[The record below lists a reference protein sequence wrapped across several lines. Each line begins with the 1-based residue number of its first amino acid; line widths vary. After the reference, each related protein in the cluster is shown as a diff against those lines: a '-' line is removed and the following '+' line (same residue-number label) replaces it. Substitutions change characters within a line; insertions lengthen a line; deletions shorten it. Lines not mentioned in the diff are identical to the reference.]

1 MFCPHCGA
9 HMREGAKFC
18 AQCGQPMPTLPTP
31 AASPTNTEEP
41 AAATTPIPQF
51 SSFPQ
56 PVSEEPTAT
65 EPMVTEP
72 MAAEPAVAQPTATE
86 AVAVPAPDAAP
97 APVDGF
103 VEAGESPAPT
113 SNVEPAVEDSA
124 GDDTTA
130 TPQAPLDE
138 PAEAPAPD
146 DAPTTAIPA
155 QEQPTMAIPMPAEPA
170 QAEPAQAEPAP
181 TNYQPAPEQPEAP
194 QTPDF
199 QDQSA
204 AGPVPPVQQ
213 VPPVQPT
220 QAPII
225 NTQAITSNATVK
237 ELTAPAVLQTA
248 GVSLGIGLGSAVVIA
263 LISAIVCLAGS
274 SQAFSGMGQFSSV
287 MSYSGMGDLS
297 SMVSGLNFFQLLV
310 MSLIMG
316 VSGAFSLSASAA
328 GISLDSLANV
338 SLSMPVGLSGVALMV
353 GAAFGAYW
361 FARKSGIR
369 FAWTG
374 AISAAAVG
382 LVTSILYLVLG
393 AVFPLSLSVASGGYG
408 ASASLVGATFRTFLM
423 TFLIAGLG
431 ALAGYALAQFAPDS
445 SNVFI
450 AAWRWMHRTR
460 GFVRTIAE
468 SVMVYAVVFTVI
480 GVIALIAMAI
490 SGKDPSALALV
501 FFLFPFLPIATFVIG
516 ALGSLDV
523 TITGQQSTGISVFA
537 SGMGN
542 ARWVF
547 VALVVVFIV
556 ATLYIALRA
565 AARNMYDRAYA
576 EWKHSWKSPVAALV
590 AWLVIDFAVA
600 SMNVTASVSTQGS
613 FSAAF
618 GPAMWFFLVAAIWA
632 FLVEVVALTFGP
644 TLVTSMPG
652 LWKVFVGGTVQQTPQ
667 NVADYVA
674 ACSPKKANAA
684 QQPLHQPSE
693 SDTAS
698 EQTSVDS
705 VGTTPVAA
713 ATAQAWQPPTAV
725 PVSAPAGP
733 DTPDAVNATQPIPVA
748 PAQQTTPTQQIPTA
762 TAMPAPTDQVP
773 PTASA
778 TAQMPPVIPPAAPA
792 APKGKPLTAKQKTG
806 IIIGAVVVGVIAV
819 LGIAYAVLNAT
830 VFSPQSV
837 ADRYVAALSSGDYEE
852 ANNIADP
859 QLDQDQRLLLTNK
872 AAQTENATIT
882 NARVTGITD
891 SADGS
896 KLVNVTY
903 TISGEQ
909 VNDTFTMAPA
919 GSRFLIFRDWTVTTP
934 LLKEITV
941 STDAATPGLT
951 INGIEVGEENAVSG
965 SFGSDLVFKVYPG
978 TYRIAVTE
986 TDFITE
992 SGDGPT
998 TVSTNGSTYAYTS
1011 VEATDALVQA
1021 IQDELDAQLHACAA
1035 STEGEPEG
1043 CPFSM
1048 YTFSE
1053 DRYRNVTWSITESP
1067 EVDYIDLGSGEF
1079 MTSGGEAT
1087 ATYEYRQYDD
1097 SWEPDDYT
1105 DYIYVY
1111 GSFTIDG
1118 DQVNVTMDTY

>member
-1 MFCPHCGA
+1 
-9 HMREGAKFC
+9 
-18 AQCGQPMPTLPTP
+18 
-31 AASPTNTEEP
+31 
-41 AAATTPIPQF
+41 
-51 SSFPQ
+51 
-56 PVSEEPTAT
+56 
-65 EPMVTEP
+65 
-72 MAAEPAVAQPTATE
+72 
-86 AVAVPAPDAAP
+86 
-97 APVDGF
+97 
-103 VEAGESPAPT
+103 
-113 SNVEPAVEDSA
+113 
-124 GDDTTA
+124 
-130 TPQAPLDE
+130 
-138 PAEAPAPD
+138 
-146 DAPTTAIPA
+146 
-155 QEQPTMAIPMPAEPA
+155 MAIPMPAEPT
-170 QAEPAQAEPAP
+170 QAEPAP
-181 TNYQPAPEQPEAP
+181 TNYQPAPEQPGAP

-204 AGPVPPVQQ
+204 AGRVPLVQQ
-213 VPPVQPT
+213 VPPIQPT

-909 VNDTFTMAPA
+909 VNDTFTMTPA

-986 TDFITE
+986 TEFITE
-992 SGDGPT
+992 SGDGPV

-1021 IQDELDAQLHACAA
+1021 IQDELDAQLQACAA

-1079 MTSGGEAT
+1079 MTSGGEVT

>member
-1 MFCPHCGA
+1 
-9 HMREGAKFC
+9 MREGARFC

-31 AASPTNTEEP
+31 TAAPTNMEEP
-41 AAATTPIPQF
+41 VVEATMPMPQF
-51 SSFPQ
+51 SGSSQ

-72 MAAEPAVAQPTATE
+72 MAAVPAAAQPTTAET
-86 AVAVPAPDAAP
+86 AIAVPAPDAAP

-103 VEAGESPAPT
+103 AEAGESLAPT
-113 SNVEPAVEDSA
+113 SNAEHEVGDNA
-124 GDDTTA
+124 GDNTTA

-138 PAEAPAPD
+138 PAEAPALD

-155 QEQPTMAIPMPAEPA
+155 HEQPTMAIPMPAEPMPS
-170 QAEPAQAEPAP
+170 EPTQTEPTQ
-181 TNYQPAPEQPEAP
+181 TNY
-194 QTPDF
+194 
-199 QDQSA
+199 
-204 AGPVPPVQQ
+204 QQ

-287 MSYSGMGDLS
+287 MSYSGMGDLG

-576 EWKHSWKSPVAALV
+576 DWKHSWKSPVAALV

-667 NVADYVA
+667 NVVDYVA
-674 ACSPKKANAA
+674 ACSLKKTNAA
-684 QQPLHQPSE
+684 QQPIQQPSE
-693 SDTAS
+693 SGTAS
-698 EQTSVDS
+698 EQASVDS
-705 VGTTPVAA
+705 VRTTPA
-713 ATAQAWQPPTAV
+713 ATTQTWQPPTAV
-725 PVSAPAGP
+725 PMSAPTGP
-733 DTPDAVNATQPIPVA
+733 DTPNAANATQPIPVT

-762 TAMPAPTDQVP
+762 AAMPAPTDQVP
-773 PTASA
+773 PTTSA

-896 KLVNVTY
+896 KLVDVTY
-903 TISGEQ
+903 TIGGEP
-909 VNDTFTMAPA
+909 VNDTFTMAPS
-919 GSRFLIFRDWTVTTP
+919 GSQFLIFRDWTVTTP

-951 INGIEVGEENAVSG
+951 INGVEVGEENAVSG

-986 TDFITE
+986 TEFITE

-1021 IQDELDAQLHACAA
+1021 IQDELDAQLQACAA

-1043 CPFSM
+1043 CPFYFWGADLDS
-1048 YTFSE
+1048 
-1053 DRYRNVTWSITESP
+1053 YRNFAWTLTDIPT
-1067 EVDYIDLGSGEF
+1067 VDYVSLYDNSF
-1079 MTSGGEAT
+1079 TTDSYGEAT
-1087 ATYEYRQYDD
+1087 VTFERQKYDD
-1097 SWEPDDYT
+1097 SWEPDDY
-1105 DYIYVY
+1105 DCSFYVY
-1111 GSFTIDG
+1111 GSFEIDG
-1118 DQVNVTMDTY
+1118 DKVTITEMN

>member
-1 MFCPHCGA
+1 
-9 HMREGAKFC
+9 
-18 AQCGQPMPTLPTP
+18 
-31 AASPTNTEEP
+31 
-41 AAATTPIPQF
+41 
-51 SSFPQ
+51 
-56 PVSEEPTAT
+56 
-65 EPMVTEP
+65 
-72 MAAEPAVAQPTATE
+72 
-86 AVAVPAPDAAP
+86 
-97 APVDGF
+97 
-103 VEAGESPAPT
+103 
-113 SNVEPAVEDSA
+113 
-124 GDDTTA
+124 
-130 TPQAPLDE
+130 
-138 PAEAPAPD
+138 
-146 DAPTTAIPA
+146 
-155 QEQPTMAIPMPAEPA
+155 MAIPMPAEPT
-170 QAEPAQAEPAP
+170 QAEPAP

-204 AGPVPPVQQ
+204 AGRVPLVQQ
-213 VPPVQPT
+213 VPPIQPT

-778 TAQMPPVIPPAAPA
+778 TAQMPPVMPPAAPA

-903 TISGEQ
+903 TIGGEP
-909 VNDTFTMAPA
+909 VNDTFTMAPS

-986 TDFITE
+986 TEFITE
-992 SGDGPT
+992 SGDGPV

-1021 IQDELDAQLHACAA
+1021 IQDELDAQLQACAA

-1079 MTSGGEAT
+1079 MTSGGEVT

>member
-1 MFCPHCGA
+1 
-9 HMREGAKFC
+9 
-18 AQCGQPMPTLPTP
+18 
-31 AASPTNTEEP
+31 
-41 AAATTPIPQF
+41 
-51 SSFPQ
+51 
-56 PVSEEPTAT
+56 
-65 EPMVTEP
+65 
-72 MAAEPAVAQPTATE
+72 
-86 AVAVPAPDAAP
+86 
-97 APVDGF
+97 
-103 VEAGESPAPT
+103 
-113 SNVEPAVEDSA
+113 
-124 GDDTTA
+124 
-130 TPQAPLDE
+130 
-138 PAEAPAPD
+138 
-146 DAPTTAIPA
+146 
-155 QEQPTMAIPMPAEPA
+155 MAIPMPAEPT
-170 QAEPAQAEPAP
+170 QAEPAP

-204 AGPVPPVQQ
+204 AGRVPLVQQ
-213 VPPVQPT
+213 VPPIQPT

-778 TAQMPPVIPPAAPA
+778 TAQMPPVMPPAAPA

-909 VNDTFTMAPA
+909 VNDTFTMTPA

-965 SFGSDLVFKVYPG
+965 SFGSDLVFRVYPG

-986 TDFITE
+986 TEFITE
-992 SGDGPT
+992 SGDGPV

-1021 IQDELDAQLHACAA
+1021 IQDELDAQLQACAA

>member
-9 HMREGAKFC
+9 QMREGARFC

-31 AASPTNTEEP
+31 TAAPTNVEEP
-41 AAATTPIPQF
+41 AVEATTPMPQ
-51 SSFPQ
+51 SSSSSQ
-56 PVSEEPTAT
+56 PVSEEPTA
-65 EPMVTEP
+65 
-72 MAAEPAVAQPTATE
+72 AEA

-103 VEAGESPAPT
+103 VEAGESPAPA
-113 SNVEPAVEDSA
+113 SNVEPAVEDNA
-124 GDDTTA
+124 GDNTTA

-138 PAEAPAPD
+138 PAEAPALD

-155 QEQPTMAIPMPAEPA
+155 HEQPTMAIPMPAEPA

-181 TNYQPAPEQPEAP
+181 TNYQSAPEQPEAP

-287 MSYSGMGDLS
+287 MSYSGMGDLG

-338 SLSMPVGLSGVALMV
+338 SLSMPVGLSGVALMI

-684 QQPLHQPSE
+684 QQPAQQPSE

-951 INGIEVGEENAVSG
+951 INGVEVGEENAVSG

-986 TDFITE
+986 TEFITE
-992 SGDGPT
+992 SGDGPV

-1021 IQDELDAQLHACAA
+1021 IQDELDAQLQACAA

-1079 MTSGGEAT
+1079 MTSGGEVT

>member
-1 MFCPHCGA
+1 
-9 HMREGAKFC
+9 MREGARFC

-31 AASPTNTEEP
+31 AASPTNT
-41 AAATTPIPQF
+41 
-51 SSFPQ
+51 
-56 PVSEEPTAT
+56 T
-65 EPMVTEP
+65 E
-72 MAAEPAVAQPTATE
+72 EPAVAQPTATE
-86 AVAVPAPDAAP
+86 AVAVPAPDATP

-103 VEAGESPAPT
+103 VEAGESPAPA
-113 SNVEPAVEDSA
+113 SNVEYEVEDNA
-124 GDDTTA
+124 GDSTTA

-155 QEQPTMAIPMPAEPA
+155 QEQPTMAIPMPAEPT
-170 QAEPAQAEPAP
+170 QAEPAP
-181 TNYQPAPEQPEAP
+181 TNYQPASEQPEAP
-194 QTPDF
+194 QTPGF

-213 VPPVQPT
+213 VPPVQPS

-248 GVSLGIGLGSAVVIA
+248 GVSLGIGLGSAVVMA

-287 MSYSGMGDLS
+287 MSYSGMGDLG

-468 SVMVYAVVFTVI
+468 SVMVYAVVLTVI

-565 AARNMYDRAYA
+565 AARNMYDRSYA
-576 EWKHSWKSPVAALV
+576 DWKHSWKSPVAALV

-644 TLVTSMPG
+644 SLVTSMPG

-684 QQPLHQPSE
+684 QQPAQQPSE

-698 EQTSVDS
+698 EQASVDS
-705 VGTTPVAA
+705 VGTTPA
-713 ATAQAWQPPTAV
+713 ATTQTWQPPTAV
-725 PVSAPAGP
+725 PMSAPIGP
-733 DTPDAVNATQPIPVA
+733 DTPNAANTAQPIPA
-748 PAQQTTPTQQIPTA
+748 TPAQQTTPTQQIPTA
-762 TAMPAPTDQVP
+762 AAMPAPTD
-773 PTASA
+773 
-778 TAQMPPVIPPAAPA
+778 QMPPVIPPAAPA

-903 TISGEQ
+903 TIGGEP
-909 VNDTFTMAPA
+909 VNDTFTMAPS
-919 GSRFLIFRDWTVTTP
+919 GSQFLIFRDWTVTTP

-951 INGIEVGEENAVSG
+951 INGVEVGEENAVSG

-986 TDFITE
+986 TEFITD

-998 TVSTNGSTYAYTS
+998 TVSTNGSTNAYTS

-1021 IQDELDAQLHACAA
+1021 VQDGLDAQLQTCAA
-1035 STEGEPEG
+1035 STEFEPEG

>member
-1 MFCPHCGA
+1 
-9 HMREGAKFC
+9 MREGARFC

-31 AASPTNTEEP
+31 TAAPTNMEEP
-41 AAATTPIPQF
+41 VVEATMPMPQF
-51 SSFPQ
+51 SGSSQ

-72 MAAEPAVAQPTATE
+72 MAAEPAAAQPTAAE
-86 AVAVPAPDAAP
+86 AGVAVP

-103 VEAGESPAPT
+103 VEAGESPAPA
-113 SNVEPAVEDSA
+113 SNVEPAVEDNA
-124 GDDTTA
+124 GDSATA
-130 TPQAPLDE
+130 TPQTPLDE
-138 PAEAPAPD
+138 PAEAPALD

-155 QEQPTMAIPMPAEPA
+155 QEQPTMAIPMPAEPT
-170 QAEPAQAEPAP
+170 QAEPAP

-199 QDQSA
+199 RDQSA
-204 AGPVPPVQQ
+204 AGRVPPVQQ

-274 SQAFSGMGQFSSV
+274 SQAFSGIGQFSSV
-287 MSYSGMGDLS
+287 MSYSGMGDLG

-523 TITGQQSTGISVFA
+523 TIAGQQSTGISVFA

-667 NVADYVA
+667 NVVDYVA
-674 ACSPKKANAA
+674 ACSPKKTNAA
-684 QQPLHQPSE
+684 QQPIQQPSE
-693 SDTAS
+693 SGTAS
-698 EQTSVDS
+698 EQAPVDS
-705 VGTTPVAA
+705 VGTTPA
-713 ATAQAWQPPTAV
+713 ATTQTWQPPTAV
-725 PVSAPAGP
+725 PMSAPTGP
-733 DTPDAVNATQPIPVA
+733 DTPNAANATQPIPVT

-762 TAMPAPTDQVP
+762 AAMPASTDQVP
-773 PTASA
+773 PTTSA

-903 TISGEQ
+903 TIGGEP
-909 VNDTFTMAPA
+909 VNDTFTMAPS
-919 GSRFLIFRDWTVTTP
+919 GSQFLIFRSWTVTTP

-986 TDFITE
+986 TDFITD

-1021 IQDELDAQLHACAA
+1021 IQDELDAQLQACAA

-1043 CPFSM
+1043 CPFYFWGADLDS
-1048 YTFSE
+1048 
-1053 DRYRNVTWSITESP
+1053 YRNFAWTLTDIPT
-1067 EVDYIDLGSGEF
+1067 VDYVSLYDNSF
-1079 MTSGGEAT
+1079 TTDSYGEAT
-1087 ATYEYRQYDD
+1087 VTFERQKYDD
-1097 SWEPDDYT
+1097 SWEPDDY
-1105 DYIYVY
+1105 DCSFYVY
-1111 GSFTIDG
+1111 GSFEIDG
-1118 DQVNVTMDTY
+1118 DTVTITEMN

>member
-1 MFCPHCGA
+1 
-9 HMREGAKFC
+9 
-18 AQCGQPMPTLPTP
+18 
-31 AASPTNTEEP
+31 
-41 AAATTPIPQF
+41 
-51 SSFPQ
+51 
-56 PVSEEPTAT
+56 
-65 EPMVTEP
+65 
-72 MAAEPAVAQPTATE
+72 
-86 AVAVPAPDAAP
+86 
-97 APVDGF
+97 
-103 VEAGESPAPT
+103 
-113 SNVEPAVEDSA
+113 
-124 GDDTTA
+124 
-130 TPQAPLDE
+130 
-138 PAEAPAPD
+138 
-146 DAPTTAIPA
+146 
-155 QEQPTMAIPMPAEPA
+155 MAIPMPAEPT
-170 QAEPAQAEPAP
+170 QAEPAP

-204 AGPVPPVQQ
+204 AGRVPLVQQ
-213 VPPVQPT
+213 VPPIQPT

-778 TAQMPPVIPPAAPA
+778 TAQMPPVMPPAAPA

-909 VNDTFTMAPA
+909 VNDTFTMTPA

-986 TDFITE
+986 TEFITE
-992 SGDGPT
+992 SGDGPV

-1021 IQDELDAQLHACAA
+1021 IQDKLDAQLQACAA

-1079 MTSGGEAT
+1079 MTSGGEVT

>member
-9 HMREGAKFC
+9 QMREGARFC

-31 AASPTNTEEP
+31 TAAPTNMEEP
-41 AAATTPIPQF
+41 VVEATMPMPQF
-51 SSFPQ
+51 SGSSQ

-72 MAAEPAVAQPTATE
+72 MAAEPAAAQPTAAE
-86 AVAVPAPDAAP
+86 AGVAVP

-103 VEAGESPAPT
+103 VEAGESPAPA
-113 SNVEPAVEDSA
+113 SNVEPAVEDIA

-199 QDQSA
+199 QHQSA

-287 MSYSGMGDLS
+287 MSYGGMGDLG

-501 FFLFPFLPIATFVIG
+501 FFLFPFLPIAAFVIG

-684 QQPLHQPSE
+684 QQPSGF
-693 SDTAS
+693 DTAS
-698 EQTSVDS
+698 EQASVDS
-705 VGTTPVAA
+705 VGTTPA
-713 ATAQAWQPPTAV
+713 ATTQTWQPPTAV
-725 PVSAPAGP
+725 PMSAPTGP
-733 DTPDAVNATQPIPVA
+733 DTPNAANATQPIPVT

-762 TAMPAPTDQVP
+762 AAMPAPTDQV
-773 PTASA
+773 
-778 TAQMPPVIPPAAPA
+778 PPVIPPAAPA

-903 TISGEQ
+903 TIGGEP
-909 VNDTFTMAPA
+909 VNDTFTMAPS
-919 GSRFLIFRDWTVTTP
+919 GSQFLIFRSWTVTTP

-986 TDFITE
+986 TEFITE
-992 SGDGPT
+992 SGDGPA

-1011 VEATDALVQA
+1011 VEATDALIQAVQ
-1021 IQDELDAQLHACAA
+1021 DGLDAQLQTCAA
-1035 STEGEPEG
+1035 STEFEPEG

>member
-1 MFCPHCGA
+1 MVEA
-9 HMREGAKFC
+9 TM
-18 AQCGQPMPTLPTP
+18 PM
-31 AASPTNTEEP
+31 
-41 AAATTPIPQF
+41 PQF
-51 SSFPQ
+51 SGSSQ

-103 VEAGESPAPT
+103 VEAGESPAPA
-113 SNVEPAVEDSA
+113 SNVEPAVEDIA

-287 MSYSGMGDLS
+287 MSYSSMGDLG

-316 VSGAFSLSASAA
+316 VSGTFSLSASAA

-490 SGKDPSALALV
+490 SGKDPSTLALV

-576 EWKHSWKSPVAALV
+576 DWKHSWKSPVAALV
-590 AWLVIDFAVA
+590 AWLVIDFVIA

-644 TLVTSMPG
+644 SLVTSMPG

-705 VGTTPVAA
+705 VGTTPVA
-713 ATAQAWQPPTAV
+713 TTQTWQPPTAV

-733 DTPDAVNATQPIPVA
+733 DTPDTVNATQPIPVA

-762 TAMPAPTDQVP
+762 AAMPAPTDQVP
-773 PTASA
+773 PTTSA
-778 TAQMPPVIPPAAPA
+778 AAQVPPVIPPAAPA

-806 IIIGAVVVGVIAV
+806 IIIGAVVVGAIAV

-837 ADRYVAALSSGDYEE
+837 ADRYVTALSSGDYEE

-951 INGIEVGEENAVSG
+951 INGVEVGEENAVSG

-992 SGDGPT
+992 SGDGPA

-1021 IQDELDAQLHACAA
+1021 VQDGLDAQLQTCAA
-1035 STEGEPEG
+1035 STEFEPEG

-1053 DRYRNVTWSITESP
+1053 DHYRNVTWSITESP

>member
-1 MFCPHCGA
+1 
-9 HMREGAKFC
+9 MREGARFC

-31 AASPTNTEEP
+31 TAAPTNMEEP
-41 AAATTPIPQF
+41 VVEATMPMPQF
-51 SSFPQ
+51 SGSSQ

-72 MAAEPAVAQPTATE
+72 MAAEPAAAQPTAAE
-86 AVAVPAPDAAP
+86 AGVAVP

-103 VEAGESPAPT
+103 VEAGESPAPA
-113 SNVEPAVEDSA
+113 SNVEPAVENNA

-155 QEQPTMAIPMPAEPA
+155 QEQPTMAIPMPAEPT
-170 QAEPAQAEPAP
+170 QAEPAP

-204 AGPVPPVQQ
+204 VGRVPPVQQ
-213 VPPVQPT
+213 VPPVQPA

-287 MSYSGMGDLS
+287 MSYSGMGDLG

-328 GISLDSLANV
+328 GISLDALANV
-338 SLSMPVGLSGVALMV
+338 SLSMPVGLSGVALMA

-565 AARNMYDRAYA
+565 AARNMYDRSYA
-576 EWKHSWKSPVAALV
+576 DWKHSWKSPVAALV

-644 TLVTSMPG
+644 SLVTSMPG

-684 QQPLHQPSE
+684 QQPAQQPSE

-698 EQTSVDS
+698 EQASVDS
-705 VGTTPVAA
+705 VGTTPA
-713 ATAQAWQPPTAV
+713 ATTQTWQPPTAV
-725 PVSAPAGP
+725 PMSAPIGP
-733 DTPDAVNATQPIPVA
+733 DTPNAANAAQPIPA
-748 PAQQTTPTQQIPTA
+748 TPAQQTTPTQQIPTA
-762 TAMPAPTDQVP
+762 AAMPAPTDQVP
-773 PTASA
+773 P
-778 TAQMPPVIPPAAPA
+778 VIPPVAPA

-903 TISGEQ
+903 TIGGEP
-909 VNDTFTMAPA
+909 VNDTFTMAPS
-919 GSRFLIFRDWTVTTP
+919 GSRFLIFRNWTVTTP

-951 INGIEVGEENAVSG
+951 INGVEVGEENAVSG

-998 TVSTNGSTYAYTS
+998 TVSTNGSTHAYTS

-1021 IQDELDAQLHACAA
+1021 VQDGLDAQLQTCAA
-1035 STEGEPEG
+1035 STEFEPEG

>member
-1 MFCPHCGA
+1 
-9 HMREGAKFC
+9 MREGAKFC
-18 AQCGQPMPTLPTP
+18 AQCGQPIPTLPTP
-31 AASPTNTEEP
+31 TAAPTNVEEP
-41 AAATTPIPQF
+41 AVEATTPMPQ
-51 SSFPQ
+51 SSSSSQ
-56 PVSEEPTAT
+56 PVSEEPTA
-65 EPMVTEP
+65 
-72 MAAEPAVAQPTATE
+72 AEA

-97 APVDGF
+97 APVDGS
-103 VEAGESPAPT
+103 VEAGESLAPA
-113 SNVEPAVEDSA
+113 SNVEPAVEDNA
-124 GDDTTA
+124 GDNTTA

-138 PAEAPAPD
+138 PAEAPALD

-155 QEQPTMAIPMPAEPA
+155 HEQPTMAIPMP
-170 QAEPAQAEPAP
+170 AEPAQAEPAP

-237 ELTAPAVLQTA
+237 ELTVPAVLQTA

-287 MSYSGMGDLS
+287 MSYSGMGDLG

-338 SLSMPVGLSGVALMV
+338 SLSMPVGLSGVALMI

-684 QQPLHQPSE
+684 QQPAQQPSE

-986 TDFITE
+986 TEFITE
-992 SGDGPT
+992 SGDGPV

-1021 IQDELDAQLHACAA
+1021 IQDELDAQLQACAA

-1079 MTSGGEAT
+1079 MTSGGEVT

>member
-9 HMREGAKFC
+9 QMREGARFC

-31 AASPTNTEEP
+31 TAAPTNMEEP
-41 AAATTPIPQF
+41 VVEATMPMPQF
-51 SSFPQ
+51 SGSSQ

-72 MAAEPAVAQPTATE
+72 MAAEPAAAQPTAAE
-86 AVAVPAPDAAP
+86 AGVAVP

-103 VEAGESPAPT
+103 VEAGESPAPA
-113 SNVEPAVEDSA
+113 SNVEPAVENNAEYS
-124 GDDTTA
+124 TTA

-138 PAEAPAPD
+138 PAEVPALD
-146 DAPTTAIPA
+146 DAPTTAIPVP
-155 QEQPTMAIPMPAEPA
+155 EQPTMAIPMPAEPT
-170 QAEPAQAEPAP
+170 QTEPTQ

-204 AGPVPPVQQ
+204 VGRVPPVQQ
-213 VPPVQPT
+213 VPPVQPG

-237 ELTAPAVLQTA
+237 ELTAPAVLQSA

-263 LISAIVCLAGS
+263 LISAIVCLADS

-287 MSYSGMGDLS
+287 MSYSGMGDLG

-328 GISLDSLANV
+328 GISLDALANV

-565 AARNMYDRAYA
+565 AARNMYDRSYA
-576 EWKHSWKSPVAALV
+576 DWKHSWKSPVTALV

-644 TLVTSMPG
+644 SLVTSMPG

-684 QQPLHQPSE
+684 QQPAQQPSE

-698 EQTSVDS
+698 EQASVDS
-705 VGTTPVAA
+705 VGTTPA
-713 ATAQAWQPPTAV
+713 ATTQTWQPPTAV
-725 PVSAPAGP
+725 PMSAPIGP
-733 DTPDAVNATQPIPVA
+733 DTPNAANAAQPIPA
-748 PAQQTTPTQQIPTA
+748 TPAQQTTPTQQIPTA
-762 TAMPAPTDQVP
+762 AAMPAPTDQVP
-773 PTASA
+773 P
-778 TAQMPPVIPPAAPA
+778 VIPPVAPA

-903 TISGEQ
+903 TIGGEP
-909 VNDTFTMAPA
+909 VNDTFTMAPS
-919 GSRFLIFRDWTVTTP
+919 GSRFLIFRNWTVTTP

-951 INGIEVGEENAVSG
+951 INGVEVGEENAVSG

-998 TVSTNGSTYAYTS
+998 TVSTNGSTHAYTS

-1021 IQDELDAQLHACAA
+1021 VQDGLDAQLQTCAA
-1035 STEGEPEG
+1035 STEFEPEG

>member
-1 MFCPHCGA
+1 
-9 HMREGAKFC
+9 
-18 AQCGQPMPTLPTP
+18 
-31 AASPTNTEEP
+31 
-41 AAATTPIPQF
+41 
-51 SSFPQ
+51 
-56 PVSEEPTAT
+56 
-65 EPMVTEP
+65 
-72 MAAEPAVAQPTATE
+72 
-86 AVAVPAPDAAP
+86 
-97 APVDGF
+97 
-103 VEAGESPAPT
+103 
-113 SNVEPAVEDSA
+113 
-124 GDDTTA
+124 
-130 TPQAPLDE
+130 
-138 PAEAPAPD
+138 
-146 DAPTTAIPA
+146 
-155 QEQPTMAIPMPAEPA
+155 MAIPMP
-170 QAEPAQAEPAP
+170 AEPAQAEPAP

-237 ELTAPAVLQTA
+237 ELTVPAVLQTA

-338 SLSMPVGLSGVALMV
+338 SLSMPVGLSGVALMI

-909 VNDTFTMAPA
+909 VNDTFTMTPA

-986 TDFITE
+986 TEFITE
-992 SGDGPT
+992 SGDGPV

-1021 IQDELDAQLHACAA
+1021 IQDELDAQLQACAA

-1079 MTSGGEAT
+1079 MTSGGEVT

>member
-9 HMREGAKFC
+9 QMREGAKFC

-31 AASPTNTEEP
+31 TAAPTNVEEP
-41 AAATTPIPQF
+41 AVEATTPMPQ
-51 SSFPQ
+51 SSSSSQ
-56 PVSEEPTAT
+56 PVSEEPTAA
-65 EPMVTEP
+65 E
-72 MAAEPAVAQPTATE
+72 AAI
-86 AVAVPAPDAAP
+86 AVPAPDAAP
-97 APVDGF
+97 TPVDGS
-103 VEAGESPAPT
+103 VEAGESLAPA
-113 SNVEPAVEDSA
+113 SNVEPAVEDNA
-124 GDDTTA
+124 GDNTTA

-138 PAEAPAPD
+138 PAEAPALG

-155 QEQPTMAIPMPAEPA
+155 HEQPTMAIPMPAEPA

-986 TDFITE
+986 TEFITE
-992 SGDGPT
+992 SGDGPV

-1021 IQDELDAQLHACAA
+1021 IQDELDAQLQACAA

-1079 MTSGGEAT
+1079 MTSGGEVT

>member
-1 MFCPHCGA
+1 
-9 HMREGAKFC
+9 MREGARFC

-31 AASPTNTEEP
+31 AASPTNT
-41 AAATTPIPQF
+41 
-51 SSFPQ
+51 
-56 PVSEEPTAT
+56 T
-65 EPMVTEP
+65 E
-72 MAAEPAVAQPTATE
+72 EPAVAQPTATE
-86 AVAVPAPDAAP
+86 AVAVPAPDATP

-103 VEAGESPAPT
+103 VEAGESPAPA
-113 SNVEPAVEDSA
+113 SNVEYEVEDNA
-124 GDDTTA
+124 GDSTTA

-155 QEQPTMAIPMPAEPA
+155 QEQPTMAIPMPAEPT
-170 QAEPAQAEPAP
+170 QAEPAP
-181 TNYQPAPEQPEAP
+181 TNYQPASEQPEAP
-194 QTPDF
+194 QTPGF

-213 VPPVQPT
+213 VPPVQPS

-248 GVSLGIGLGSAVVIA
+248 GVSLGIGLGSAVVMA

-287 MSYSGMGDLS
+287 MSYSGMGDLG

-565 AARNMYDRAYA
+565 AARNMYDRSYA
-576 EWKHSWKSPVAALV
+576 DWKHSWKSPVAALV

-644 TLVTSMPG
+644 SLVTSMPG

-684 QQPLHQPSE
+684 QQPAQQPSE

-698 EQTSVDS
+698 EQASVDS
-705 VGTTPVAA
+705 VGTTPA
-713 ATAQAWQPPTAV
+713 ATTQTWQPPTAV
-725 PVSAPAGP
+725 PMSAPIGP
-733 DTPDAVNATQPIPVA
+733 DTPNAANTAQPIPA
-748 PAQQTTPTQQIPTA
+748 TPAQQTTPTQQIPTA
-762 TAMPAPTDQVP
+762 AAMPAPTD
-773 PTASA
+773 
-778 TAQMPPVIPPAAPA
+778 QMPPVIPPAAPA

-903 TISGEQ
+903 TIGGEP
-909 VNDTFTMAPA
+909 VNDTFTMAPS
-919 GSRFLIFRDWTVTTP
+919 GSQFLIFRDWTVTTP

-951 INGIEVGEENAVSG
+951 INGVEVGEENAVSG

-986 TDFITE
+986 TEFITD

-998 TVSTNGSTYAYTS
+998 TVSTNGSTNAYTS

-1021 IQDELDAQLHACAA
+1021 VQDGLDAQLQTCAA
-1035 STEGEPEG
+1035 STEFEPEG

>member
-1 MFCPHCGA
+1 
-9 HMREGAKFC
+9 
-18 AQCGQPMPTLPTP
+18 
-31 AASPTNTEEP
+31 
-41 AAATTPIPQF
+41 
-51 SSFPQ
+51 
-56 PVSEEPTAT
+56 
-65 EPMVTEP
+65 
-72 MAAEPAVAQPTATE
+72 
-86 AVAVPAPDAAP
+86 
-97 APVDGF
+97 
-103 VEAGESPAPT
+103 
-113 SNVEPAVEDSA
+113 
-124 GDDTTA
+124 
-130 TPQAPLDE
+130 
-138 PAEAPAPD
+138 
-146 DAPTTAIPA
+146 
-155 QEQPTMAIPMPAEPA
+155 MPAEPMPS
-170 QAEPAQAEPAP
+170 EPTQTEPTQ
-181 TNYQPAPEQPEAP
+181 TNY
-194 QTPDF
+194 
-199 QDQSA
+199 
-204 AGPVPPVQQ
+204 QQ

-287 MSYSGMGDLS
+287 MSYSGMGDLG

-576 EWKHSWKSPVAALV
+576 DWKHSWKSPVAALV

-667 NVADYVA
+667 NVVDYVA
-674 ACSPKKANAA
+674 ACSLKKTNAA
-684 QQPLHQPSE
+684 QQPIQQPSE
-693 SDTAS
+693 SGTAS
-698 EQTSVDS
+698 EQASVDS
-705 VGTTPVAA
+705 VRTTPA
-713 ATAQAWQPPTAV
+713 ATTQTWQPPTAV
-725 PVSAPAGP
+725 PMSAPTGP
-733 DTPDAVNATQPIPVA
+733 DTPNAANATQPIPVT

-762 TAMPAPTDQVP
+762 AAMPAPTDQVP
-773 PTASA
+773 PTTSA

-896 KLVNVTY
+896 KLVDVTY
-903 TISGEQ
+903 TIGGEP
-909 VNDTFTMAPA
+909 VNDTFTMAPS
-919 GSRFLIFRDWTVTTP
+919 GSQFLIFRDWTVTTP

-951 INGIEVGEENAVSG
+951 INGVEVGEENAVSG

-986 TDFITE
+986 TEFITE

-1021 IQDELDAQLHACAA
+1021 IQDELDAQLQACAA

-1043 CPFSM
+1043 CPFYFWGADLDS
-1048 YTFSE
+1048 
-1053 DRYRNVTWSITESP
+1053 YRNFAWTLTDIPT
-1067 EVDYIDLGSGEF
+1067 VDYVSLYDNSF
-1079 MTSGGEAT
+1079 TTDSYGEAT
-1087 ATYEYRQYDD
+1087 VTFERQKYDD
-1097 SWEPDDYT
+1097 SWEPDDY
-1105 DYIYVY
+1105 DCSFYVY
-1111 GSFTIDG
+1111 GSFEIDG
-1118 DQVNVTMDTY
+1118 DKVTITEMN

>member
-1 MFCPHCGA
+1 
-9 HMREGAKFC
+9 
-18 AQCGQPMPTLPTP
+18 
-31 AASPTNTEEP
+31 
-41 AAATTPIPQF
+41 
-51 SSFPQ
+51 
-56 PVSEEPTAT
+56 
-65 EPMVTEP
+65 
-72 MAAEPAVAQPTATE
+72 
-86 AVAVPAPDAAP
+86 
-97 APVDGF
+97 
-103 VEAGESPAPT
+103 
-113 SNVEPAVEDSA
+113 
-124 GDDTTA
+124 
-130 TPQAPLDE
+130 
-138 PAEAPAPD
+138 
-146 DAPTTAIPA
+146 
-155 QEQPTMAIPMPAEPA
+155 MAIPMPAEPA

-287 MSYSGMGDLS
+287 MSYSSMGDLG

-316 VSGAFSLSASAA
+316 VSGTFSLSASAA

-490 SGKDPSALALV
+490 SGKDPSTLALV

-576 EWKHSWKSPVAALV
+576 DWKHSWKSPVAALV
-590 AWLVIDFAVA
+590 AWLVIDFVIA

-644 TLVTSMPG
+644 SLVTSMPG

-705 VGTTPVAA
+705 VGTTPVA
-713 ATAQAWQPPTAV
+713 TTQTWQPPTAV

-733 DTPDAVNATQPIPVA
+733 DTPDTVNATQPIPVA

-762 TAMPAPTDQVP
+762 AAMPAPTDQVP
-773 PTASA
+773 PTTSA
-778 TAQMPPVIPPAAPA
+778 AAQVPPVIPPAAPA

-806 IIIGAVVVGVIAV
+806 IIIGAVVVGAIAV

-837 ADRYVAALSSGDYEE
+837 ADRYVTALSSGDYEE

-951 INGIEVGEENAVSG
+951 INGVEVGEENAVSG

-992 SGDGPT
+992 SGDGPA

-1021 IQDELDAQLHACAA
+1021 VQDGLDAQLQTCAA
-1035 STEGEPEG
+1035 STEFEPEG

-1053 DRYRNVTWSITESP
+1053 DHYRNVTWSITESP

>member
-1 MFCPHCGA
+1 
-9 HMREGAKFC
+9 
-18 AQCGQPMPTLPTP
+18 
-31 AASPTNTEEP
+31 
-41 AAATTPIPQF
+41 
-51 SSFPQ
+51 
-56 PVSEEPTAT
+56 
-65 EPMVTEP
+65 
-72 MAAEPAVAQPTATE
+72 
-86 AVAVPAPDAAP
+86 
-97 APVDGF
+97 
-103 VEAGESPAPT
+103 
-113 SNVEPAVEDSA
+113 
-124 GDDTTA
+124 
-130 TPQAPLDE
+130 
-138 PAEAPAPD
+138 
-146 DAPTTAIPA
+146 
-155 QEQPTMAIPMPAEPA
+155 MAIPMPAEPT
-170 QAEPAQAEPAP
+170 QAEPAP

-204 AGPVPPVQQ
+204 AGRVPLVQQ
-213 VPPVQPT
+213 VPPIQPT

-565 AARNMYDRAYA
+565 AARNMYNRAYA

-909 VNDTFTMAPA
+909 VNDTFTMTPA

-986 TDFITE
+986 TEFITE
-992 SGDGPT
+992 SGDGPV

-1021 IQDELDAQLHACAA
+1021 IQDELDAQLQACAA

-1079 MTSGGEAT
+1079 MTSGGEVT

>member
-9 HMREGAKFC
+9 QMREGARFC

-31 AASPTNTEEP
+31 TAAPTNVEEP
-41 AAATTPIPQF
+41 AVEATTPMPQ
-51 SSFPQ
+51 SSSSSQ
-56 PVSEEPTAT
+56 PVSEEPTA
-65 EPMVTEP
+65 
-72 MAAEPAVAQPTATE
+72 AEA

-97 APVDGF
+97 TPVDGS
-103 VEAGESPAPT
+103 VEAGESLAPA
-113 SNVEPAVEDSA
+113 SNVEPAVEDNA
-124 GDDTTA
+124 GDNTTA

-138 PAEAPAPD
+138 PAEAPALG

-155 QEQPTMAIPMPAEPA
+155 HEQPTMAIPMPAEPA
-170 QAEPAQAEPAP
+170 QAEPAQAEPTP

-204 AGPVPPVQQ
+204 AGRVPLVQQ
-213 VPPVQPT
+213 VPPIQPT

-778 TAQMPPVIPPAAPA
+778 TAQMPPVMPPAAPA

>member
-1 MFCPHCGA
+1 MG
-9 HMREGAKFC
+9 EGARFC

-31 AASPTNTEEP
+31 TAAPTNMEEP
-41 AAATTPIPQF
+41 VVEVTMPMPQF
-51 SSFPQ
+51 SGSSQ

-72 MAAEPAVAQPTATE
+72 MAAEPAAAQPTAAE
-86 AVAVPAPDAAP
+86 AGVAVP

-103 VEAGESPAPT
+103 VEAGESPAPA
-113 SNVEPAVEDSA
+113 SNVEPAVENNA
-124 GDDTTA
+124 EYITTA

-138 PAEAPAPD
+138 PAEVPALD
-146 DAPTTAIPA
+146 DAPTTAIPVP
-155 QEQPTMAIPMPAEPA
+155 EQPTMAIPMPAEPT
-170 QAEPAQAEPAP
+170 QAEPAQAEPTP

-204 AGPVPPVQQ
+204 AGPVPLVQQ
-213 VPPVQPT
+213 VPPIQPT
-220 QAPII
+220 QTPII

-287 MSYSGMGDLS
+287 MSYSGMGDLG

-468 SVMVYAVVFTVI
+468 SVMVYAVVFIVI

-565 AARNMYDRAYA
+565 AARNMYDRSYA
-576 EWKHSWKSPVAALV
+576 DWKHSWKSPVAALV

-644 TLVTSMPG
+644 SLVTSMPG

-684 QQPLHQPSE
+684 QQPAQQPSE

-698 EQTSVDS
+698 EQASVDS
-705 VGTTPVAA
+705 VGTTPA
-713 ATAQAWQPPTAV
+713 ATTQTWQPPTAV
-725 PVSAPAGP
+725 PMSAPIGP
-733 DTPDAVNATQPIPVA
+733 DTPNAANAAQPIPA
-748 PAQQTTPTQQIPTA
+748 TPAQQTTPTQQIPTA
-762 TAMPAPTDQVP
+762 AAMPAPTDQVP
-773 PTASA
+773 P
-778 TAQMPPVIPPAAPA
+778 VIPPVAPA

-903 TISGEQ
+903 TIGGEP
-909 VNDTFTMAPA
+909 VNDTFTMAPS

-951 INGIEVGEENAVSG
+951 INGVEVGEENAVSG

-998 TVSTNGSTYAYTS
+998 TVSTNGSTHAYTS

-1021 IQDELDAQLHACAA
+1021 VQDGLDAQLQTCAA
-1035 STEGEPEG
+1035 STEFEPEG

>member
-9 HMREGAKFC
+9 QMREGARFC

-31 AASPTNTEEP
+31 TAAPTNMEEP
-41 AAATTPIPQF
+41 VVEATMPMPQF
-51 SSFPQ
+51 SGSSQ

-86 AVAVPAPDAAP
+86 AVAVPAPDATP

-103 VEAGESPAPT
+103 VEAGESPAPA
-113 SNVEPAVEDSA
+113 SNVEYEVEDNA
-124 GDDTTA
+124 GDSTTA

-155 QEQPTMAIPMPAEPA
+155 QEQPTMAIPMPAEPT
-170 QAEPAQAEPAP
+170 QAEPAP
-181 TNYQPAPEQPEAP
+181 TNYQPASEQPEAP
-194 QTPDF
+194 QTPGF

-213 VPPVQPT
+213 VPPVQPS

-287 MSYSGMGDLS
+287 MSYGGMGDLG

-684 QQPLHQPSE
+684 QQPAQQPSGF
-693 SDTAS
+693 DTAS
-698 EQTSVDS
+698 EQASVDS
-705 VGTTPVAA
+705 VGTTPA
-713 ATAQAWQPPTAV
+713 ATTQTWQPPTAV
-725 PVSAPAGP
+725 PMSAPTGP
-733 DTPDAVNATQPIPVA
+733 DTPNAANATQPIPVT

-762 TAMPAPTDQVP
+762 AAMPAPTDQVP
-773 PTASA
+773 PTTSA

-903 TISGEQ
+903 TIGGEP
-909 VNDTFTMAPA
+909 VNDTFTMAPS
-919 GSRFLIFRDWTVTTP
+919 GSQFLIFRSWTVTTP

-986 TDFITE
+986 TEFITE
-992 SGDGPT
+992 SGDGPA

-1021 IQDELDAQLHACAA
+1021 IQDGLDAQLQTCAA
-1035 STEGEPEG
+1035 STEFEPEG

>member
-9 HMREGAKFC
+9 QMREGARFC
-18 AQCGQPMPTLPTP
+18 AQCGQPIPTLPTP
-31 AASPTNTEEP
+31 TAAPTNMEEP
-41 AAATTPIPQF
+41 VVEATMPMPQF
-51 SSFPQ
+51 SGSSQ

-103 VEAGESPAPT
+103 VEAGESPAPA
-113 SNVEPAVEDSA
+113 SNVEPAVEDIA

-155 QEQPTMAIPMPAEPA
+155 QEQPTMAIPMPAEPT
-170 QAEPAQAEPAP
+170 QAEPAP

-204 AGPVPPVQQ
+204 AGRVPLVQQ
-213 VPPVQPT
+213 VPPIQPT

-986 TDFITE
+986 TEFITE
-992 SGDGPT
+992 SGDGPV

-1021 IQDELDAQLHACAA
+1021 IQDELDAQLQACAA

-1079 MTSGGEAT
+1079 MTSGGEVT

>member
-1 MFCPHCGA
+1 
-9 HMREGAKFC
+9 
-18 AQCGQPMPTLPTP
+18 
-31 AASPTNTEEP
+31 
-41 AAATTPIPQF
+41 
-51 SSFPQ
+51 
-56 PVSEEPTAT
+56 
-65 EPMVTEP
+65 
-72 MAAEPAVAQPTATE
+72 
-86 AVAVPAPDAAP
+86 
-97 APVDGF
+97 
-103 VEAGESPAPT
+103 
-113 SNVEPAVEDSA
+113 
-124 GDDTTA
+124 
-130 TPQAPLDE
+130 
-138 PAEAPAPD
+138 
-146 DAPTTAIPA
+146 
-155 QEQPTMAIPMPAEPA
+155 MAIPMP
-170 QAEPAQAEPAP
+170 AEPAQAEPAP

-237 ELTAPAVLQTA
+237 ELTVPAVLQTA

-287 MSYSGMGDLS
+287 MSYSGMGDLG

-338 SLSMPVGLSGVALMV
+338 SLSMPVGLSGVALMI

-909 VNDTFTMAPA
+909 VNDTFTMTPA

-986 TDFITE
+986 TEFITE
-992 SGDGPT
+992 SGDGPV

-1021 IQDELDAQLHACAA
+1021 IQDELDAQLQACAA

-1079 MTSGGEAT
+1079 MTSGGEVT

>member
-9 HMREGAKFC
+9 QMREGARFC
-18 AQCGQPMPTLPTP
+18 AQCGQPMPTLPTT
-31 AASPTNTEEP
+31 AASPTNTTEEP
-41 AAATTPIPQF
+41 AAT
-51 SSFPQ
+51 
-56 PVSEEPTAT
+56 
-65 EPMVTEP
+65 
-72 MAAEPAVAQPTATE
+72 QPTATE

-103 VEAGESPAPT
+103 VEAGESPAPA
-113 SNVEPAVEDSA
+113 SNVEPAVEDIA

-138 PAEAPAPD
+138 PAEVPALD
-146 DAPTTAIPA
+146 DAPTTAIPVP
-155 QEQPTMAIPMPAEPA
+155 EQPTMAIPMPAEPIPS
-170 QAEPAQAEPAP
+170 EPTQTEPTQ
-181 TNYQPAPEQPEAP
+181 TNYQPASEQPEAP
-194 QTPDF
+194 QTPGF

-204 AGPVPPVQQ
+204 VGPVPSVQQ
-213 VPPVQPT
+213 VPPVQPA

-274 SQAFSGMGQFSSV
+274 NQAFSGMGQFSSV
-287 MSYSGMGDLS
+287 MSYGGMGDLG

-684 QQPLHQPSE
+684 QQPAQQPSGF
-693 SDTAS
+693 DTAS
-698 EQTSVDS
+698 EQASVDS
-705 VGTTPVAA
+705 AGTTPA
-713 ATAQAWQPPTAV
+713 ATTQTWQPPTAV
-725 PVSAPAGP
+725 PMSAPIGP
-733 DTPDAVNATQPIPVA
+733 DTPNAANAAQPIPA
-748 PAQQTTPTQQIPTA
+748 TPAQQTTPTQQIPTA
-762 TAMPAPTDQVP
+762 AAMPAPTDQV
-773 PTASA
+773 
-778 TAQMPPVIPPAAPA
+778 PPVIPPAAPA

-819 LGIAYAVLNAT
+819 LAIAYAVLNAT

-852 ANNIADP
+852 ANSIADP
-859 QLDQDQRLLLTNK
+859 QLDQDQRLLLTNQ

-903 TISGEQ
+903 TIGGEP
-909 VNDTFTMAPA
+909 VNDTFTMAPS
-919 GSRFLIFRDWTVTTP
+919 GSQFLIFRDWTVTTP

-986 TDFITE
+986 TEFITE
-992 SGDGPT
+992 SGDGPA

-1021 IQDELDAQLHACAA
+1021 VQDGLDAQLQTCAA
-1035 STEGEPEG
+1035 STEFEPEG

>member
-18 AQCGQPMPTLPTP
+18 AQCGQPMPTLPTT
-31 AASPTNTEEP
+31 AASPTNTTEEP
-41 AAATTPIPQF
+41 AAA
-51 SSFPQ
+51 Q
-56 PVSEEPTAT
+56 PT
-65 EPMVTEP
+65 VTE
-72 MAAEPAVAQPTATE
+72 AGV
-86 AVAVPAPDAAP
+86 AAP

-103 VEAGESPAPT
+103 VEAGGSPAPA
-113 SNVEPAVEDSA
+113 SNVEPAVEDNA
-124 GDDTTA
+124 GDSATA
-130 TPQAPLDE
+130 TPQTPLDE
-138 PAEAPAPD
+138 PAEAPALD
-146 DAPTTAIPA
+146 DAPTTAIPVP
-155 QEQPTMAIPMPAEPA
+155 EQPTMTIPMPAEPMP
-170 QAEPAQAEPAP
+170 AEPTQTEPTQ

-287 MSYSGMGDLS
+287 MSYSGMGDLG

-328 GISLDSLANV
+328 GISLDALANV

-684 QQPLHQPSE
+684 QQPAQQPVQQPSRF
-693 SDTAS
+693 DTAS
-698 EQTSVDS
+698 GLAS
-705 VGTTPVAA
+705 VGFVRTTPA
-713 ATAQAWQPPTAV
+713 ATTQTWQPPTAV
-725 PVSAPAGP
+725 PMSAPTGP
-733 DTPDAVNATQPIPVA
+733 DTPNAANATQPIPVA

-762 TAMPAPTDQVP
+762 AAIPTPTDQVP
-773 PTASA
+773 PTTSA
-778 TAQMPPVIPPAAPA
+778 TAQMPPVIPPVAPA

-896 KLVNVTY
+896 KFVNVTY
-903 TISGEQ
+903 TIGGEP
-909 VNDTFTMAPA
+909 VNDTFTMAPS
-919 GSRFLIFRDWTVTTP
+919 GSRFLIFRNWTVTTP

-951 INGIEVGEENAVSG
+951 INGVEVGEENAVSG

-998 TVSTNGSTYAYTS
+998 TVSTNGSTHAYTS

-1021 IQDELDAQLHACAA
+1021 VQDGLDAQLQTCAA
-1035 STEGEPEG
+1035 STEFEPEG

>member
-1 MFCPHCGA
+1 
-9 HMREGAKFC
+9 
-18 AQCGQPMPTLPTP
+18 
-31 AASPTNTEEP
+31 
-41 AAATTPIPQF
+41 
-51 SSFPQ
+51 
-56 PVSEEPTAT
+56 
-65 EPMVTEP
+65 
-72 MAAEPAVAQPTATE
+72 
-86 AVAVPAPDAAP
+86 
-97 APVDGF
+97 
-103 VEAGESPAPT
+103 
-113 SNVEPAVEDSA
+113 
-124 GDDTTA
+124 
-130 TPQAPLDE
+130 
-138 PAEAPAPD
+138 
-146 DAPTTAIPA
+146 
-155 QEQPTMAIPMPAEPA
+155 MAIPMPAEPA

-287 MSYSGMGDLS
+287 MSYSSMGDLG

-316 VSGAFSLSASAA
+316 VSGTFSLSASAA

-490 SGKDPSALALV
+490 SGKDPSTLALV

-576 EWKHSWKSPVAALV
+576 DWKHSWKSPVAALV

-644 TLVTSMPG
+644 SLVTSMPG

-705 VGTTPVAA
+705 VGTTPVA
-713 ATAQAWQPPTAV
+713 TTQTWQPPTAV

-733 DTPDAVNATQPIPVA
+733 DTPDTVNATQPIPVA

-762 TAMPAPTDQVP
+762 AAMPAPTDQVP
-773 PTASA
+773 PTTSA
-778 TAQMPPVIPPAAPA
+778 AAQVPPVIPPAAPA

-806 IIIGAVVVGVIAV
+806 IIIGAVVVGAIAV

-837 ADRYVAALSSGDYEE
+837 ADRYVTALSSGDYEE

-951 INGIEVGEENAVSG
+951 INGVEVGEENAVSG

-992 SGDGPT
+992 SGDGPA

-1021 IQDELDAQLHACAA
+1021 VQDGLDAQLQTCAA
-1035 STEGEPEG
+1035 STEFEPEG

-1053 DRYRNVTWSITESP
+1053 DHYRNVTWSITESP

>member
-1 MFCPHCGA
+1 
-9 HMREGAKFC
+9 MREGARFC

-31 AASPTNTEEP
+31 TAAPTNTTEEP
-41 AAATTPIPQF
+41 AAA
-51 SSFPQ
+51 
-56 PVSEEPTAT
+56 
-65 EPMVTEP
+65 
-72 MAAEPAVAQPTATE
+72 QPTAAE
-86 AVAVPAPDAAP
+86 AGVAVP

-103 VEAGESPAPT
+103 VEAGESPAPA

-146 DAPTTAIPA
+146 DAPTTAIPVP
-155 QEQPTMAIPMPAEPA
+155 EQPTMTIPMPAEPMPS
-170 QAEPAQAEPAP
+170 EPTQTEPTQ

-204 AGPVPPVQQ
+204 AGPVPLVQQ
-213 VPPVQPT
+213 VPPVQPA

-248 GVSLGIGLGSAVVIA
+248 GVSLGIGLGSAVVVA

-274 SQAFSGMGQFSSV
+274 NQAFSGMGQFSSV
-287 MSYSGMGDLS
+287 MSYGGMGDLG

-480 GVIALIAMAI
+480 GVIALIATAI

-501 FFLFPFLPIATFVIG
+501 FFLFPFLPIAAFVIG

-565 AARNMYDRAYA
+565 SARNMYDRAYA
-576 EWKHSWKSPVAALV
+576 DWKHSWKSPVAALV

-600 SMNVTASVSTQGS
+600 SMNVTASVSTQGT

-652 LWKVFVGGTVQQTPQ
+652 LWRVFVGGTVQQTPQ

-684 QQPLHQPSE
+684 QQPAQQPSGF
-693 SDTAS
+693 DTAS
-698 EQTSVDS
+698 EQASVDS
-705 VGTTPVAA
+705 VGTTPA
-713 ATAQAWQPPTAV
+713 ATAQTWQPPTAV
-725 PVSAPAGP
+725 PMSAPIGS
-733 DTPDAVNATQPIPVA
+733 DTPNAANATQPIPA
-748 PAQQTTPTQQIPTA
+748 TPAQQTTPTQQIPTA
-762 TAMPAPTDQVP
+762 AAMPAPTDQV
-773 PTASA
+773 
-778 TAQMPPVIPPAAPA
+778 PPVIPPAAPA

-819 LGIAYAVLNAT
+819 LAIAYAVLNAT

-903 TISGEQ
+903 TIGGEP
-909 VNDTFTMAPA
+909 VNDTFTMAPS
-919 GSRFLIFRDWTVTTP
+919 GSQFLIFRSWTVTTP

-986 TDFITE
+986 TEFITE
-992 SGDGPT
+992 SGDGPA

-1021 IQDELDAQLHACAA
+1021 VQDGLDAQLQTCAA
-1035 STEGEPEG
+1035 STEFEPEG

-1067 EVDYIDLGSGEF
+1067 EVDYIDLDSGEF

>member
-1 MFCPHCGA
+1 
-9 HMREGAKFC
+9 
-18 AQCGQPMPTLPTP
+18 
-31 AASPTNTEEP
+31 
-41 AAATTPIPQF
+41 
-51 SSFPQ
+51 
-56 PVSEEPTAT
+56 
-65 EPMVTEP
+65 
-72 MAAEPAVAQPTATE
+72 
-86 AVAVPAPDAAP
+86 
-97 APVDGF
+97 
-103 VEAGESPAPT
+103 
-113 SNVEPAVEDSA
+113 
-124 GDDTTA
+124 
-130 TPQAPLDE
+130 
-138 PAEAPAPD
+138 
-146 DAPTTAIPA
+146 
-155 QEQPTMAIPMPAEPA
+155 MAIPMPAEPT
-170 QAEPAQAEPAP
+170 QAEPAP

-204 AGPVPPVQQ
+204 AGRVPLVQQ
-213 VPPVQPT
+213 VPPIQPT

-652 LWKVFVGGTVQQTPQ
+652 LWKVFVGGTAQQTPQ

-909 VNDTFTMAPA
+909 VNDTFTMTPA

-986 TDFITE
+986 TEFITE
-992 SGDGPT
+992 SGDGPV

-1021 IQDELDAQLHACAA
+1021 IQDELDAQLQACAA

-1079 MTSGGEAT
+1079 MTSGGEVT

>member
-18 AQCGQPMPTLPTP
+18 AQCGQPIPTLPAP

-41 AAATTPIPQF
+41 AAAATTPIPQF

-103 VEAGESPAPT
+103 VEAGESPAPA

-155 QEQPTMAIPMPAEPA
+155 QEQPTMAIPMPAEPT
-170 QAEPAQAEPAP
+170 QAEPAP

-263 LISAIVCLAGS
+263 LVSAIVCLAGS

-287 MSYSGMGDLS
+287 MSYSGMGDLG

-547 VALVVVFIV
+547 VALVVVFII

-674 ACSPKKANAA
+674 AYSPKKANAA

-705 VGTTPVAA
+705 VGTTPVA
-713 ATAQAWQPPTAV
+713 TTQTWQPPTAV

-733 DTPDAVNATQPIPVA
+733 DTPDTVNATQPIPVA

-762 TAMPAPTDQVP
+762 AAMPAPTDQVP
-773 PTASA
+773 PTTSA
-778 TAQMPPVIPPAAPA
+778 AAQVPPVIPPAAPA

-837 ADRYVAALSSGDYEE
+837 ADRYVTALSSGDYEE

-951 INGIEVGEENAVSG
+951 INGVEVGEENAVSG

-992 SGDGPT
+992 SGDGPA
-998 TVSTNGSTYAYTS
+998 TVSTNGSTYAYMS

-1021 IQDELDAQLHACAA
+1021 VQDGLDAQLQTCAA
-1035 STEGEPEG
+1035 STEFEPEG

-1053 DRYRNVTWSITESP
+1053 DHYRNVTWSITESP

>member
-1 MFCPHCGA
+1 
-9 HMREGAKFC
+9 
-18 AQCGQPMPTLPTP
+18 
-31 AASPTNTEEP
+31 
-41 AAATTPIPQF
+41 
-51 SSFPQ
+51 
-56 PVSEEPTAT
+56 
-65 EPMVTEP
+65 
-72 MAAEPAVAQPTATE
+72 
-86 AVAVPAPDAAP
+86 
-97 APVDGF
+97 
-103 VEAGESPAPT
+103 
-113 SNVEPAVEDSA
+113 
-124 GDDTTA
+124 
-130 TPQAPLDE
+130 
-138 PAEAPAPD
+138 
-146 DAPTTAIPA
+146 
-155 QEQPTMAIPMPAEPA
+155 MAIPMPAEPT
-170 QAEPAQAEPAP
+170 QAEPAP

-338 SLSMPVGLSGVALMV
+338 SLSMPVGLSGVALMI

-951 INGIEVGEENAVSG
+951 INGVEVGEENAVSG

-986 TDFITE
+986 TEFITE
-992 SGDGPT
+992 SGDGPV

-1021 IQDELDAQLHACAA
+1021 IQDELDAQLQACAA

-1079 MTSGGEAT
+1079 MTSGGEVT

>member
-9 HMREGAKFC
+9 QMREGARFC

-31 AASPTNTEEP
+31 TASPTNTEEP
-41 AAATTPIPQF
+41 ATAATTPIPQF

-72 MAAEPAVAQPTATE
+72 MAAVPAAAQPTTAET
-86 AVAVPAPDAAP
+86 AIAVPAPDAAP

-103 VEAGESPAPT
+103 AEAGESLAPT
-113 SNVEPAVEDSA
+113 SNAEHEVGDNA
-124 GDDTTA
+124 GDNTTA
-130 TPQAPLDE
+130 IPQAPLDE
-138 PAEAPAPD
+138 PAEAPALD

-155 QEQPTMAIPMPAEPA
+155 HEQPTMAIPMPAEPMPS
-170 QAEPAQAEPAP
+170 EPTQTEPTQ
-181 TNYQPAPEQPEAP
+181 TNY
-194 QTPDF
+194 
-199 QDQSA
+199 
-204 AGPVPPVQQ
+204 QQ

-287 MSYSGMGDLS
+287 MSYGGMGDLG

-328 GISLDSLANV
+328 GISLDSLANA

-590 AWLVIDFAVA
+590 AWLMIDFAVA

-644 TLVTSMPG
+644 TLVTSMRG

-667 NVADYVA
+667 NVVDYVA
-674 ACSPKKANAA
+674 ACSLKKTNAA
-684 QQPLHQPSE
+684 QQPSE
-693 SDTAS
+693 SGTAS
-698 EQTSVDS
+698 EQASVDS
-705 VGTTPVAA
+705 VRTTPA
-713 ATAQAWQPPTAV
+713 ATTQTWQPPTAV
-725 PVSAPAGP
+725 PMSAPTGP
-733 DTPDAVNATQPIPVA
+733 DTPNAANATQPIPVT

-762 TAMPAPTDQVP
+762 AAMPAPTDQVP
-773 PTASA
+773 PTTSA

-903 TISGEQ
+903 TIGGEP
-909 VNDTFTMAPA
+909 VNDTFTMAPS
-919 GSRFLIFRDWTVTTP
+919 GSQFLIFRSWTVTTP

-951 INGIEVGEENAVSG
+951 INGVEVGEENAVSG

-986 TDFITE
+986 TEFITE
-992 SGDGPT
+992 SGDGPA

-1021 IQDELDAQLHACAA
+1021 IQDELDAQLQACAA

-1043 CPFSM
+1043 CPFYFWGADLDS
-1048 YTFSE
+1048 
-1053 DRYRNVTWSITESP
+1053 YRNFAWTLTDIPT
-1067 EVDYIDLGSGEF
+1067 VDYVSLYDNSF
-1079 MTSGGEAT
+1079 TTDSYGEAT
-1087 ATYEYRQYDD
+1087 VTFERQKYDD
-1097 SWEPDDYT
+1097 SWEPDDY
-1105 DYIYVY
+1105 DCSFYVY
-1111 GSFTIDG
+1111 GSFEIDG
-1118 DQVNVTMDTY
+1118 DKVTITEMN

>member
-9 HMREGAKFC
+9 HMREGARFC
-18 AQCGQPMPTLPTP
+18 AQCGQPIPTLPAPT
-31 AASPTNTEEP
+31 AAPTNMEEP
-41 AAATTPIPQF
+41 VVEATMPMPQF
-51 SSFPQ
+51 SGSSQ

-72 MAAEPAVAQPTATE
+72 MAAEPAAAQPTAAE
-86 AVAVPAPDAAP
+86 AGVAVP

-103 VEAGESPAPT
+103 VEAGESPAPA
-113 SNVEPAVEDSA
+113 SNVEPAVENNAEDS
-124 GDDTTA
+124 TTA

-138 PAEAPAPD
+138 PAEVPALD
-146 DAPTTAIPA
+146 DAPTTAIPVP
-155 QEQPTMAIPMPAEPA
+155 EQPTMAIPMPAEPIPS
-170 QAEPAQAEPAP
+170 EPTQTEPTQ

-263 LISAIVCLAGS
+263 LVSAIVCLAGS

-287 MSYSGMGDLS
+287 MSYSGMGDLG

-542 ARWVF
+542 ARWAF
-547 VALVVVFIV
+547 VALVVVFII

-674 ACSPKKANAA
+674 AYSPKKANAA

-705 VGTTPVAA
+705 VGTTPVA
-713 ATAQAWQPPTAV
+713 TTQTWQPPTAV

-733 DTPDAVNATQPIPVA
+733 DTPDTVNATQPIPVA

-762 TAMPAPTDQVP
+762 AAMPAPTDQVP
-773 PTASA
+773 PTTSA
-778 TAQMPPVIPPAAPA
+778 AAQVPPVIPPAAPA

-951 INGIEVGEENAVSG
+951 INGVEVGEENAVSG

-992 SGDGPT
+992 SGDGPA
-998 TVSTNGSTYAYTS
+998 TVSTNGSIYAYMS

-1021 IQDELDAQLHACAA
+1021 VQDGLDAQLQTCAA
-1035 STEGEPEG
+1035 STEFEPEG

-1053 DRYRNVTWSITESP
+1053 DHYRNVTWSITESP

>member
-1 MFCPHCGA
+1 
-9 HMREGAKFC
+9 
-18 AQCGQPMPTLPTP
+18 
-31 AASPTNTEEP
+31 
-41 AAATTPIPQF
+41 
-51 SSFPQ
+51 
-56 PVSEEPTAT
+56 
-65 EPMVTEP
+65 
-72 MAAEPAVAQPTATE
+72 
-86 AVAVPAPDAAP
+86 
-97 APVDGF
+97 
-103 VEAGESPAPT
+103 
-113 SNVEPAVEDSA
+113 
-124 GDDTTA
+124 
-130 TPQAPLDE
+130 
-138 PAEAPAPD
+138 
-146 DAPTTAIPA
+146 
-155 QEQPTMAIPMPAEPA
+155 MAIPMPAEPA

>member
-1 MFCPHCGA
+1 
-9 HMREGAKFC
+9 
-18 AQCGQPMPTLPTP
+18 
-31 AASPTNTEEP
+31 
-41 AAATTPIPQF
+41 
-51 SSFPQ
+51 
-56 PVSEEPTAT
+56 
-65 EPMVTEP
+65 
-72 MAAEPAVAQPTATE
+72 
-86 AVAVPAPDAAP
+86 
-97 APVDGF
+97 
-103 VEAGESPAPT
+103 
-113 SNVEPAVEDSA
+113 
-124 GDDTTA
+124 
-130 TPQAPLDE
+130 
-138 PAEAPAPD
+138 
-146 DAPTTAIPA
+146 
-155 QEQPTMAIPMPAEPA
+155 MAIPMP
-170 QAEPAQAEPAP
+170 AEPAQAEPAP

-287 MSYSGMGDLS
+287 MSYSGMGDLG

-338 SLSMPVGLSGVALMV
+338 SLSMPVGLSGVALMI

-909 VNDTFTMAPA
+909 VNDTFTMTPA

-986 TDFITE
+986 TEFITE
-992 SGDGPT
+992 SGDGPV

-1021 IQDELDAQLHACAA
+1021 IQDELDAQLQACAA

-1079 MTSGGEAT
+1079 MTSGGEVT

>member
-1 MFCPHCGA
+1 
-9 HMREGAKFC
+9 
-18 AQCGQPMPTLPTP
+18 
-31 AASPTNTEEP
+31 
-41 AAATTPIPQF
+41 
-51 SSFPQ
+51 
-56 PVSEEPTAT
+56 
-65 EPMVTEP
+65 
-72 MAAEPAVAQPTATE
+72 
-86 AVAVPAPDAAP
+86 
-97 APVDGF
+97 
-103 VEAGESPAPT
+103 
-113 SNVEPAVEDSA
+113 
-124 GDDTTA
+124 
-130 TPQAPLDE
+130 
-138 PAEAPAPD
+138 
-146 DAPTTAIPA
+146 
-155 QEQPTMAIPMPAEPA
+155 MAIPMPAEPT
-170 QAEPAQAEPAP
+170 QAEPAP

-204 AGPVPPVQQ
+204 AGRVPLVQQ
-213 VPPVQPT
+213 VPPIQPT

-778 TAQMPPVIPPAAPA
+778 TAQMPPVMPPAAPA

-903 TISGEQ
+903 TIGGEP
-909 VNDTFTMAPA
+909 VNDTFTMAPS

-951 INGIEVGEENAVSG
+951 INGVEVGEENAVSG

-986 TDFITE
+986 TEFITE
-992 SGDGPT
+992 SGDGPV

-1021 IQDELDAQLHACAA
+1021 IQDELDAQLQACAA

-1079 MTSGGEAT
+1079 MTSGGEVT

>member
-1 MFCPHCGA
+1 
-9 HMREGAKFC
+9 MREGAKFC
-18 AQCGQPMPTLPTP
+18 AQCGQPIPTLPTP
-31 AASPTNTEEP
+31 TAAPTNVEEP
-41 AAATTPIPQF
+41 AVEATTPMPQ
-51 SSFPQ
+51 SSSSSQ
-56 PVSEEPTAT
+56 PVSEEPTA
-65 EPMVTEP
+65 
-72 MAAEPAVAQPTATE
+72 AEA

-97 APVDGF
+97 APVDGS
-103 VEAGESPAPT
+103 VEAGESLAPA
-113 SNVEPAVEDSA
+113 SNVEPAVEDNA
-124 GDDTTA
+124 GDNTTA

-138 PAEAPAPD
+138 PAEAPALD

-155 QEQPTMAIPMPAEPA
+155 HEQPTMAIPMPAEPAQAEPA

-501 FFLFPFLPIATFVIG
+501 FFLFPFLPIATFAIG

>member
-1 MFCPHCGA
+1 
-9 HMREGAKFC
+9 
-18 AQCGQPMPTLPTP
+18 
-31 AASPTNTEEP
+31 
-41 AAATTPIPQF
+41 
-51 SSFPQ
+51 
-56 PVSEEPTAT
+56 
-65 EPMVTEP
+65 
-72 MAAEPAVAQPTATE
+72 
-86 AVAVPAPDAAP
+86 
-97 APVDGF
+97 
-103 VEAGESPAPT
+103 
-113 SNVEPAVEDSA
+113 
-124 GDDTTA
+124 
-130 TPQAPLDE
+130 
-138 PAEAPAPD
+138 
-146 DAPTTAIPA
+146 
-155 QEQPTMAIPMPAEPA
+155 MAIPMPAEPT
-170 QAEPAQAEPAP
+170 QAEPAP

-204 AGPVPPVQQ
+204 AGRVPLVQQ
-213 VPPVQPT
+213 VPPIQPT

-338 SLSMPVGLSGVALMV
+338 SLSMPVGLSGVALMI

-986 TDFITE
+986 TEFITE
-992 SGDGPT
+992 SGDGPV

-1021 IQDELDAQLHACAA
+1021 IQDELDAQLQACAA

-1079 MTSGGEAT
+1079 MTSGGEVT